1 MNRIENLSKKQIEED
16 IKFYKDLGLSD
27 KQAEFLTFNVFGI
40 KYVEDN
46 CTDKG
51 EYLEGAGFKSL
62 VQKRSIAGGQDVLR
76 GMGMSMGTS
85 MWSPQS
91 ANFCMN
97 EESVKLDCVEI
108 GENFESTEL
117 DFTIPSIP
125 NFNKSVSNFDKMERE
140 QSEIINE
147 KGFRNVVSSP
157 TSTFSST
164 VNTASMGMIKDK
176 LLTENVFKK
185 SVNPSSVRIEEML
198 NYFDYSLSSP
208 TYRVFNINTEI
219 CNKPNSK
226 NKYLFVALKGKKVE
240 TPPQNIVFLID
251 VSGSMFSRMRNV
263 QKSIMTVITKLK
275 STDKVSLVTYSST
288 DTVLLEGIEAK
299 EIEKIIDGMS
309 KGRVDGCT
317 FASKGIE
324 MAYKLSEKYF
334 IPDGSNRVIMMT
346 DGDFNFGICEKTNL
360 KEFISDKKKTGSF
373 LTMLGFGMGNYQDD
387 KMEVLAKNGNGNYF
401 KISDDFDITEILGKR
416 INSTLV
422 PIAKDVKIQIEFN
435 PSIIKSYRLLGYE
448 NRILNYEDF
457 KNDKVIAE
465 TVGSGHTVVAVYE
478 LEYIDNEEVTS
489 SLKYQKIE
497 LIDSDNVC
505 TVSVRYK
512 LPDED
517 VGRELSVD
525 VKNNVIEMSNNMKIA
540 YAVILFAERLRK
552 SEYSQKGGINK
563 ILNVL
568 KDLKGSKIDLLKELV
583 KNCE

>member
-1 MNRIENLSKKQIEED
+1 MNRIESLSKKQIEED

-46 CTDKG
+46 CIDK
-51 EYLEGAGFKSL
+51 EDLLEGAGFKSL
-62 VQKRSIAGGQDVLR
+62 VQKRSIVGGQSVLR
-76 GMGMSMGTS
+76 GMGMSMGAS
-85 MWSPQS
+85 MWSPQA
-91 ANFCMN
+91 ANFCTD
-97 EESVKLDCVEI
+97 EEMVKLDCLGVE
-108 GENFESTEL
+108 ESLAFTESGA
-117 DFTIPSIP
+117 SI
-125 NFNKSVSNFDKMERE
+125 SSLSNFDKMERE

-147 KGFRNVVSSP
+147 KGFRNVVNSP

-164 VNTASMGMIKDK
+164 VNTTSMGMIKDK
-176 LLTENVFKK
+176 LLTENIFKK

-240 TPPQNIVFLID
+240 TPPQNIVFLVD
-251 VSGSMFSRMRNV
+251 ASGSMFSRMRNV

-275 STDKVSLVTYSST
+275 STDKVSLITYSST

-309 KGRVDGCT
+309 KGRVEGCT
-317 FASKGIE
+317 YASKGIE

-334 IPDGSNRVIMMT
+334 ISDGSNRVIMMT

-360 KEFISDKKKTGSF
+360 KEFISEKKKTGSF

-435 PSIIKSYRLLGYE
+435 PSIVKSYRLLGYE
-448 NRILNYEDF
+448 NRNLNHEDF

-525 VKNNVIEMSNNMKIA
+525 VKNNVIEMSNNMKIV

-552 SEYSQKGGINK
+552 SEYSQKGDINK
-563 ILNVL
+563 ILNAL
-568 KDLKGSKIDLLKELV
+568 EDLKGSKIDLLKELV